1 MVAPDDRSTVAP
13 SPSAQSKLQ
22 RPILA
27 LLAVTSALVVIGCL
41 ARQFVSWRNFGDL
54 ESEGGMWTTLALDAA
69 NGIVYRPI
77 FSPLGYGGTRY
88 SPLHF
93 LIHAAFLKAGA
104 PPIASGFLMGIVC
117 VLVTLAGIYV
127 LMRKLQTPRSL
138 AIPLTTF
145 FLAAFCVRSGIL
157 SIKADLLAAGLD
169 VWGLIVAFPLGDS
182 NPQKSNWPRAILA
195 ASCFALAV
203 ATKITSLYGI
213 CAIVTW
219 LLLRRDFK
227 SAARVLI
234 VFLLAVGGIITA
246 VQFASEGRLSHI
258 FLLSAS
264 ANSGIRRLL
273 QAPYYFFHAAGIRD
287 RAVGA
292 FWVTAIVA
300 LLSRPQWTSLPT
312 ILMGYTTLGTVAI
325 FGTHGTDMNH
335 LMDLQ
340 IASLIVL
347 GVQCR
352 SGNLGGWILVFVVLI
367 SLHAAHSCVNDINL
381 MRTERHR
388 HHLLACLSDTE
399 KSSVNGPIFSDN
411 PIIPILAG
419 QRPYMLDCMIFSA
432 IDVRHYETQ
441 EALISDLT
449 RQHFRAVIVNLDLTH
464 NTISTLTDPWP
475 GILDIMKTKYQL
487 TDTQDRNQ
495 VYLPKM
501 P

>member
-1 MVAPDDRSTVAP
+1 MIAPDDRSTVAS
-13 SPSAQSKLQ
+13 SPSAQSQLQ

-27 LLAVTSALVVIGCL
+27 LLVTTSALVVIGCL

-69 NGIVYRPI
+69 NGIIYRPI

-93 LIHAAFLKAGA
+93 LIHAGLLKAGA
-104 PPIASGFLMGIVC
+104 PPIPSGFLMGIAC
-117 VLVTLAGIYV
+117 ALVTLAGIYV

-157 SIKADLLAAGLD
+157 SIKADLLATGLD

-182 NPQKSNWPRAILA
+182 NPQKSAWPRAILA
-195 ASCFALAV
+195 GICFALAV
-203 ATKITSLYGI
+203 ATKITSLFGI
-213 CAIVTW
+213 CTIVTW

-227 SAARVLI
+227 NAARVLI
-234 VFLLAVGGIITA
+234 IFLLVVAGIITA
-246 VQFASEGRLSHI
+246 VQLASEGRLSHI

-273 QAPYYFFHAAGIRD
+273 QAPYYFFHATAIRD

-292 FWVTAIVA
+292 FWLAAIVA
-300 LLSRPQWTSLPT
+300 LLCRPHWTSLPT

-352 SGNLGGWILVFVVLI
+352 SGKLAHWILVFVVLI
-367 SLHAAHSCVNDINL
+367 SLHAAHSCINDINL
-381 MRTERHR
+381 MRTERNR
-388 HHLLACLSDTE
+388 HHLLACLADTE
-399 KSSVNGPIFSDN
+399 KSSVKGPIFSDN

-419 QRPYMLDCMIFSA
+419 ERPYMLDCMIFSA

-464 NTISTLTDPWP
+464 NTISTPNDPWP

-487 TDTQDRNQ
+487 TDMQDRNQ